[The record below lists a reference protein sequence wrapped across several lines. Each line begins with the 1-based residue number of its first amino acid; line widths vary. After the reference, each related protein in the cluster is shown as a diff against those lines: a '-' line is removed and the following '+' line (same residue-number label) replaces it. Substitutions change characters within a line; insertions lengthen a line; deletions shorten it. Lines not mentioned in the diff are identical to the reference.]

1 VRILVCAESFPPAT
15 GGTETVTN
23 VVVRGLA
30 SLGHEVVLATR
41 AQVER
46 SSSFEVV
53 VNPTAF
59 AFRQLARRVDV
70 VWHSQFAPTFSWPLL
85 GTGIPAVVTHHTWPV
100 RNVRS
105 RVKQLLLAG
114 SQQVAVSTALAGAF
128 PGAAVIANPYDDS
141 VFGTK
146 HPTPESGNLAFV
158 GRLFEGKGADLA
170 INALKI
176 LHDRGH
182 DCHLSIIGDGPERE
196 ALGELARNSGVADR
210 VRFHGSQQPAEV
222 ARLLRLH
229 TLLLI
234 PSRRS
239 WSEPFGVVALEGIA
253 CGCIPVGTR
262 YGGLPEAIGDC
273 GPLCDETPESVSD
286 AAEPLLTSPERR
298 LDFRRGAPAHLERH
312 SALTVSRAY
321 ERAFER
327 VLGERQ

>member
-15 GGTETVTN
+15 GGTEAVTN
-23 VVVRGLA
+23 VVVRGLV
-30 SLGHEVVLATR
+30 SLGHDVVLATR

-46 SSSFEVV
+46 SSLFEVV

-59 AFRQLARRVDV
+59 AFRRLARRVDV

-85 GTGIPAVVTHHTWPV
+85 GTRIPALVTHHTWPV

-105 RVKQLLLAG
+105 RLKQLALAG

-128 PGAAVIANPYDDS
+128 PGATVIPNPYDDS
-141 VFGTK
+141 VFRSEGAA
-146 HPTPESGNLAFV
+146 PENGELAFV

-170 INALKI
+170 VHALNI
-176 LHDRGH
+176 LRTRGH
-182 DCHLSIIGDGPERE
+182 SCHLSIIGDGPQRE
-196 ALGELARNSGVADR
+196 ALAALARHTGVADK
-210 VRFHGSQQPAEV
+210 VRFHGSQQPGDV
-222 ARLLRLH
+222 ATLLRRH
-229 TLLLI
+229 TILLI

-239 WSEPFGVVALEGIA
+239 WSEPFGVLALEGIA

-262 YGGLPEAIGDC
+262 YGGLPEAIGAC

-286 AAEPLLTSPERR
+286 AAETLLTSPERR
-298 LDFRRGAPAHLERH
+298 LDFRRRAPAHLARH

-321 ERAFER
+321 EKAFER
-327 VLGERQ
+327 IIRERQ

>member
-1 VRILVCAESFPPAT
+1 MCAESFPPAT
-15 GGTETVTN
+15 GGTESVTN

-41 AQVER
+41 RHVEHAA
-46 SSSFEVV
+46 SFEVV
-53 VNPTAF
+53 VNPSAL
-59 AFRQLARRVDV
+59 AFRQLAKRVDV
-70 VWHSQFAPTFSWPLL
+70 IWHSQFAPTFSWPLL
-85 GTGIPAVVTHHTWPV
+85 GTRIPAIVTHHTWPV
-100 RNVRS
+100 RNIRT
-105 RVKQLLLAG
+105 RLKQSLLAG

-141 VFGTK
+141 VFNTEGAASET
-146 HPTPESGNLAFV
+146 GDLVFV
-158 GRLFEGKGADLA
+158 GRLLEAKGADLA

-176 LHDRGH
+176 LSLHGH
-182 DCHLSIIGDGPERE
+182 RCHLSIIGDGPERG
-196 ALGELARNSGVADR
+196 ALGELARNTGVADK
-210 VRFHGSQQPAEV
+210 VRFHGSQQPGEV

-234 PSRRS
+234 PSRRY

-262 YGGLPEAIGDC
+262 YGGLPEAIGHC

-286 AAEPLLTSPERR
+286 AAETLLRSPERR
-298 LDFRRGAPAHLERH
+298 LDFRRSAPAHLERH
-312 SALTVSRAY
+312 SALIVSRAY